1 MKWLIVHT
9 DYPGFLNWH
18 YGRNP
23 DISKHC
29 FSEQLSE
36 RYKTL
41 FGVADSYS
49 HGLRSLGHEVL
60 EVFVNNEPMQR
71 LWCREHNVTLPPS
84 VVRNLRWRRGVFP
97 WLCRQ
102 RREIWQT
109 KAFHAQGELFKPDV
123 ILNFDMF
130 LPEDFLRSEW
140 AKEAKLVGQHAATR
154 LPYDRNWSIYDLVIS
169 SFPATVDWFRRRQV
183 DCVYSKLA
191 FDPRMLGI
199 LTPEQKQYPITF
211 VGSLQ
216 PVHSTRLQLLETVC
230 DTFDDF
236 LWWGPDATLV
246 PKDSPLHAR
255 YQGPAWGAEMYRVL
269 SASEI
274 TINEHGAIPA
284 YANNYRLYEA
294 TGVVTCIVTDWKEN
308 LETLFTPEQ
317 EVVSYKTPAEC
328 VAKLQALRHDLTVRQ
343 AIAKRGQQRTLREH
357 TFSDRIHQLIE
368 WVESN
373 ALLG

>member
-1 MKWLIVHT
+1 
-9 DYPGFLNWH
+9 
-18 YGRNP
+18 
-23 DISKHC
+23 
-29 FSEQLSE
+29 
-36 RYKTL
+36 
-41 FGVADSYS
+41 
-49 HGLRSLGHEVL
+49 
-60 EVFVNNEPMQR
+60 
-71 LWCREHNVTLPPS
+71 
-84 VVRNLRWRRGVFP
+84 
-97 WLCRQ
+97 
-102 RREIWQT
+102 
-109 KAFHAQGELFKPDV
+109 
-123 ILNFDMF
+123 
-130 LPEDFLRSEW
+130 
-140 AKEAKLVGQHAATR
+140 
-154 LPYDRNWSIYDLVIS
+154 
-169 SFPATVDWFRRRQV
+169 
-183 DCVYSKLA
+183 
-191 FDPRMLGI
+191 MLGI

-294 TGVVTCIVTDWKEN
+294 TGVGTCIVTDWKEN

-328 VAKLQALRHDLTVRQ
+328 VAKLEALRHDLTVRQ